1 MKFKEDIMENNDN
14 NVVKVKVSPL
24 ELAEFCKACAE
35 EKMAEDVV
43 IIHVGN
49 VSSIADYYMVATANS
64 EPQLRAVNN
73 FIERQVRDKY
83 AIRALNQPSDSA
95 SGWLLLDFNTVLIHL
110 MTPETRS
117 RYNLEAL
124 WGDNPTSD
132 DVAALNEKF
141 PRQ

>member
-1 MKFKEDIMENNDN
+1 
-14 NVVKVKVSPL
+14 
-24 ELAEFCKACAE
+24 
-35 EKMAEDVV
+35 
-43 IIHVGN
+43 
-49 VSSIADYYMVATANS
+49 MVATANS

>member
-1 MKFKEDIMENNDN
+1 MENNDN
-14 NVVKVKVSPL
+14 NVVKTKVSPL

-83 AIRALNQPSDSA
+83 AIRALNQACDSA

-124 WGDNPTSD
+124 WSDNPTSD